1 MNCKEIMDFRN
12 RNNKFAA
19 YMGIVT
25 TELEIGYARGEMMI
39 AGHHENAI
47 GSVHGGCLFT
57 LADTIGGAAAAS
69 RGNRMT
75 TISGDFHYLSPAIQV
90 RKLIAVAT
98 EKKYGKTIAVYNIE
112 VFNEK
117 EELLAQGTFS
127 FYNFDTPLLKQ

>member
-1 MNCKEIMDFRN
+1 
-12 RNNKFAA
+12 
-19 YMGIVT
+19 
-25 TELEIGYARGEMMI
+25 
-39 AGHHENAI
+39 
-47 GSVHGGCLFT
+47 LFT

-75 TISGDFHYLSPAIQV
+75 TISGD
-90 RKLIAVAT
+90 
-98 EKKYGKTIAVYNIE
+98 